1 MTNFPLIFQPFQ
13 DALRDTR
20 RVATRASTFDIQQHH
35 VEPDPAMGITRS
47 LTFPAWQ
54 YPKVN
59 DGSFQARF
67 PIHEQEAWNPFHL
80 TGVPEQPGGST
91 EPPREKRRRIDPYLK
106 FPLGRYDS
114 EFETEGPVPFLAPP
128 DSGYGSRTSSIA
140 TRTIVSSTNATGT
153 TPGSCQIPHNNDQI
167 NVDIPSINNSSSAND
182 TLVDLSDPMPEIEIP
197 YRNRKKCDYPGCTWT
212 GKCPSDKR
220 CVVVAR
226 IVKLSYRI
234 TDIAVENM
242 KQDIRNSSNAM
253 NQTVPVKM
261 GLGPLMTLNAIRN
274 VCTTKSQT
282 ADPRRNIC
290 ALERT
295 ALERTNYGL
304 G

>member
-1 MTNFPLIFQPFQ
+1 MVNFQLPFQPFQ

-20 RVATRASTFDIQQHH
+20 RVAMRASTFDVQQHH
-35 VEPDPAMGITRS
+35 VEPDPTMGITRG
-47 LTFPAWQ
+47 LTLPTWQ
-54 YPKVN
+54 SPKVN
-59 DGSFQARF
+59 DGSFQAHL
-67 PIHEQEAWNPFHL
+67 PTNEPWNPFHV
-80 TGVPEQPGGST
+80 TGVPGGST
-91 EPPREKRRRIDPYLK
+91 EPPREKRRRINPY
-106 FPLGRYDS
+106 FS
-114 EFETEGPVPFLAPP
+114 EFETENPVPFLAPS

-140 TRTIVSSTNATGT
+140 THTIVSSTNATET
-153 TPGSCQIPHNNDQI
+153 TSSSCQIPHNNDQI
-167 NVDIPSINNSSSAND
+167 SVDIPSINNSSSAND
-182 TLVDLSDPMPEIEIP
+182 TLVDLSDPMPEVEIP

-242 KQDIRNSSNAM
+242 KQDIRSSSNAM

-261 GLGPLMTLNAIRN
+261 GLGPLMTLNVIRN